1 MPWRPHTTKAIESV
15 KTLRT
20 PTQPSVIISIACD
33 PKLNAD
39 LILTQIDYLF
49 FIRGRLQAMT
59 QGMTAIETAIEQGD
73 LTAVQEAIA
82 NGIEMKTEA
91 LALAAELGH
100 TEIVN
105 ALIAAG
111 VDVNQGDSEGWTPL
125 MAAAGGGHTAIVEKL
140 LAAGANVN
148 AQTAFGLT
156 PLMAAAAKGQT
167 ATVKQLIAAGADLN
181 AKDQNSW
188 TALVWALDGKHADVV
203 AVIKAA
209 RAQSLGP

>member
-1 MPWRPHTTKAIESV
+1 MAAPDHKGNRKRKDTENTHPTERDNIHGMRPE
-15 KTLRT
+15 
-20 PTQPSVIISIACD
+20 
-33 PKLNAD
+33 LNAD

-49 FIRGRLQAMT
+49 LMRDRLQTMM
-59 QGMTAIETAIEQGD
+59 QGTTAIETAIEQGD
-73 LTAVQEAIA
+73 LSAVQQAIA
-82 NGIEMKTEA
+82 SGVEIKTEA

-100 TEIVN
+100 IDIVE

-111 VDVNQGDSEGWTPL
+111 VDVNQGDSDGWTPL

-148 AQTAFGLT
+148 AQTTFGLT
-156 PLMAAAAKGQT
+156 PLMAAAAKGQA

-188 TALVWALDGKHADVV
+188 TALVWALDGKHSEVV

-209 RAQSLGP
+209 RAQSLAP

>member
-1 MPWRPHTTKAIESV
+1 M
-15 KTLRT
+15 
-20 PTQPSVIISIACD
+20 ACD
-33 PKLNAD
+33 PELNAD

-49 FIRGRLQAMT
+49 LIRGRLQAMM
-59 QGMTAIETAIEQGD
+59 QRMTAIETAIEQGD
-73 LTAVQEAIA
+73 LAAIQEAIA
-82 NGIEMKTEA
+82 RGTEIPAEA

-100 TEIVN
+100 TEIVE

-111 VDVNQGDSEGWTPL
+111 AEVNQGDSEGWTPL

-148 AQTAFGLT
+148 AQTVFGLT

-209 RAQSLGP
+209 RAQSLTP